1 MSGATLVNLEDY
13 RRRAVT
19 LARAASSALTVL
31 GVTVLVT
38 GSLAR
43 GRFGPQSDIDFLVTS
58 CPRHLKYAIEGV
70 LEDILGGLRFDVIY
84 LDEIPTWKVP
94 RFTEYAVDAR
104 HLR

>member
-1 MSGATLVNLEDY
+1 MSGAKSVNLEDY
-13 RRRAVT
+13 RGRAVMLAQTVTST
-19 LARAASSALTVL
+19 LTEL

-43 GRFGPQSDIDFLVTS
+43 GCFGPHSDIDFLVTS
-58 CPRHLKYAIEGV
+58 CPRHLKYSIEGT
-70 LEDILGGLRFDVIY
+70 LEDILGGVRFDIIY
-84 LDEIPTWKVP
+84 LDEIPSWKVP